1 MKKNEENV
9 VNPLPHVEEKGSIKL
24 RMSLFYDYDFDQLPI
39 EGGWGYG
46 KDDAVVFTSDDAM
59 ECIGLEYEIAKMR
72 ASQFEVNALDDQHPE
87 KDLYFES
94 FHPLK
99 QSLMEIDG
107 TPYDVIEGEV
117 TVLDD
122 DDNATKYRTEC
133 WFNIKS
139 FFGKH

>member
-72 ASQFEVNALDDQHPE
+72 ASQQVYALDDQHPE

-122 DDNATKYRTEC
+122 DVNATKYRTEC

-139 FFGKH
+139 FFGKY

>member
-72 ASQFEVNALDDQHPE
+72 ASQQVYALNDQHPE

-107 TPYDVIEGEV
+107 IPYDVIEGEV

-122 DDNATKYRTEC
+122 DVNATKYRTEC

>member
-9 VNPLPHVEEKGSIKL
+9 VTPLPHVEEKGSIKL

-59 ECIGLEYEIAKMR
+59 ECIGLEYEIAEMR
-72 ASQFEVNALDDQHPE
+72 SRFEVNALDDQHPE

-133 WFNIKS
+133 WFNIKC

>member
-1 MKKNEENV
+1 MKHEENAV
-9 VNPLPHVEEKGSIKL
+9 PTLPQAKQEGSIKL

-39 EGGWGYG
+39 EGGWGYD

-72 ASQFEVNALDDQHPE
+72 ASQQVYALNDQHPE

-94 FHPLK
+94 FRPLK

>member
-1 MKKNEENV
+1 MKHEENAV
-9 VNPLPHVEEKGSIKL
+9 PTLPQAKQEGSIKL
-24 RMSLFYDYDFDQLPI
+24 IMSIFSDYEPDELPI

-46 KDDAVVFTSDDAM
+46 KDDAVVFTSDDSM
-59 ECIGLEYEIAKMR
+59 ECIGLEYEIAAMR
-72 ASQFEVNALDDQHPE
+72 SRFEVYALDEQHPE
-87 KDLYFES
+87 KNLYFES

-99 QSLMEIDG
+99 QSLMEIDN

>member
-46 KDDAVVFTSDDAM
+46 KDDAVVFTTDDSM
-59 ECIGLEYEIAKMR
+59 ECIGLEYEIAEMR
-72 ASQFEVNALDDQHPE
+72 SRFEVNALDDQHPE

-117 TVLDD
+117 TLLDD
-122 DDNATKYRTEC
+122 DDNETKYRTEC

>member
-9 VNPLPHVEEKGSIKL
+9 VNPLPHVQEKGSIKL

-72 ASQFEVNALDDQHPE
+72 ASQQVYALNDQHPE

-122 DDNATKYRTEC
+122 DVNATKYRTEC

>member
-72 ASQFEVNALDDQHPE
+72 ASQQVYALNDQHPE

-139 FFGKH
+139 FFEKH

>member
-72 ASQFEVNALDDQHPE
+72 ASQQVYALNDQHPE

-94 FHPLK
+94 FHPLR
-99 QSLMEIDG
+99 QILMEIDG

>member
-72 ASQFEVNALDDQHPE
+72 ASQQVYALNDQHPE

-122 DDNATKYRTEC
+122 DVNATKYRTEC

>member
-1 MKKNEENV
+1 MIMI
-9 VNPLPHVEEKGSIKL
+9 S
-24 RMSLFYDYDFDQLPI
+24 
-39 EGGWGYG
+39 
-46 KDDAVVFTSDDAM
+46 DDAVVFTSDDAM

-72 ASQFEVNALDDQHPE
+72 SSQQVYALNDQHPE

-122 DDNATKYRTEC
+122 DVNATKYRTEC